1 MFNLI
6 KMNMGQENLLQV
18 VSVILLE
25 LGKQHIKLDRDAFE
39 IDKELPE

>member
-18 VSVILLE
+18 VSLILLE
-25 LGKQHIKLDRDAFE
+25 LGKQHKIRSSC
-39 IDKELPE
+39 I